1 MKNKFIKPPKIRLNL
16 EKFKK
21 LKFLSRTKNLFWVLF
36 GLGVFKVFLALL
48 IFGVYTYELSAKE
61 ERITA
66 GCPPDFADFL
76 QVERQRLSDKEK
88 ELKIKEEELK
98 LLEARI
104 QEQLTSLKELEASI
118 EDKLNKIQ
126 AVKDQRTILLVRAI
140 SEMKPSKAADMLIN
154 MDKDMAVKIL
164 SQLKSSQVASI
175 LSAMPPD
182 KAASLSEA
190 LSGEGSKE

>member
-1 MKNKFIKPPKIRLNL
+1 MKNKFEEILKKGLRPL
-16 EKFKK
+16 ESMR
-21 LKFLSRTKNLFWVLF
+21 FLTRTKNLFFVLF
-36 GLGVFKVFLALL
+36 GLGIFKLFLALL
-48 IFGVYTYELSAKE
+48 IFGVHVYELSAKE
-61 ERITA
+61 EKLPA

-88 ELKIKEEELK
+88 ELRLKQEELK

-104 QEQLTSLKELEASI
+104 QEQLTSLKELEASV
-118 EDKLNKIQ
+118 EEKLNRIQ
-126 AVKDQRTILLVRAI
+126 AVQDERTKLLVRAI
-140 SEMKPSKAADMLIN
+140 SEMKPSKAADILIN

-182 KAASLSEA
+182 KAASISES
-190 LSGEGSKE
+190 LSGKEGKE